1 MKRLLITISICL
13 LITGFPT
20 TCFAGNLNPP
30 AGFAASEV
38 QWHIHTFV
46 TSQIAKTKGK
56 KKVSTRKQTVTKTKT
71 IYYKNASGKV
81 MWYVRVTGT
90 FSIKNNTAQCI
101 RSKVTAVSKDKSWVI
116 TRKSA
121 YMKGNQAVAMAT
133 GKHYLS
139 RKKAETVTRRVKL
152 TANSSGHFS

>member
-1 MKRLLITISICL
+1 MKRLLLAFSICL

-20 TCFAGNLNPP
+20 TCFAGNPNPP
-30 AGFAASEV
+30 AGFDASEV
-38 QWHIHTFV
+38 KGHIQTFV
-46 TSQIAKTKGK
+46 TSQLAKAKGR

-90 FSIKNNTAQCI
+90 FSFKNKTAQCI
-101 RSKVTAVSKDKSWVI
+101 RSKVTAKSKDPSWVI

-121 YMKGNQAVAMAT
+121 YMKGNQAVAVAT
-133 GKHYLS
+133 GKHRLS
-139 RKKAETVTRRVKL
+139 RKKVETVTRRVTL
-152 TANSSGHFS
+152 TAGSSGNFS